1 MQKRNLDHDYLHL
14 YGAAAV
20 PDTYMGHAAATPL
33 PSLLSADTAVLPLG
47 SWQTMPRFGIVRGSS
62 CGSMCASVDDCVV
75 TMPLEHEHSITRF
88 ISCAGSLP
96 ALRLNL
102 SIWGTRRPCHLGK
115 RCPWSMSIP
124 SLVSISCACSLPAL
138 RLNMLWRTR
147 RPCRVDEHC
156 ASVEDCV
163 VTNIFGERLL
173 YHYFVVSL
181 RSTDSAAQRWILATR
196 RLQLFVLAPG
206 VVC

>member
-1 MQKRNLDHDYLHL
+1 MPATANRPCCYSVGSWILASVAPWIIMQKRNLDHDYLHL

-20 PDTYMGHAAATPL
+20 P
-33 PSLLSADTAVLPLG
+33 
-47 SWQTMPRFGIVRGSS
+47 
-62 CGSMCASVDDCVV
+62 
-75 TMPLEHEHSITRF
+75 
-88 ISCAGSLP
+88 

-102 SIWGTRRPCHLGK
+102 SIWGTRRPCNLGK
-115 RCPWSMSIP
+115 RCPWSMSTP

-196 RLQLFVLAPG
+196 RLKFFVLAPG

>member
-1 MQKRNLDHDYLHL
+1 MRWRPCCYSVGSWILASVAPWIIMQKRNLDHDYLHL

-47 SWQTMPRFGIVRGSS
+47 SWQ
-62 CGSMCASVDDCVV
+62 

>member
-1 MQKRNLDHDYLHL
+1 MKPAIDS
-14 YGAAAV
+14 
-20 PDTYMGHAAATPL
+20 ATPL

-163 VTNIFGERLL
+163 VPNIFSDCRTCSHNHSLGQVHISPIDVL
-173 YHYFVVSL
+173 HL
-181 RSTDSAAQRWILATR
+181 RSTDSAAQR
-196 RLQLFVLAPG
+196 
-206 VVC
+206 